1 MDKKTVLEL
10 IDSKASF
17 LNDLGDRIWASP
29 ELAFTEHTSAEILI
43 QALEEEGFA
52 VTRNVADIDTAFS
65 GRFGSGKPVIGF
77 LGEFDALSSL
87 SQEAGVAEKKAPVA
101 GGCGHGCGHN
111 NLGVGSLAAAIAVKE
126 YLQKT
131 GKPGTLIYYGCPGE
145 EGGSGK
151 AFMAREGVFDEL
163 DCAFCWHPGT
173 VNAVTSGSSLAN
185 DQILYSFTGVS
196 AHAAGAPHLG
206 RSALDAV
213 ELMNVGVNFLREHVI
228 QEARMHYAIVNAGGY
243 SPNVVQPTADVLYLL
258 RAPQASQVQEIYE
271 RVNDIARGAA
281 LMTGTKVNI
290 KFIKAC
296 SNTVLNLTLE
306 KVLQKNMEEIPLPEY
321 TQADREFAKAINDS
335 VENKSVP
342 FDRLIRRAPTEEIAE
357 FLRSQIG
364 KEINDFVVPLIHS
377 EEAGGGSTDVGD
389 VSWVCP
395 TAQITT
401 ATWSADTPGHSWQ
414 IVAQGKSDLAHKSTL
429 YAGKVLAGAAID
441 LLENPE
447 LIEKAKEEKRKKLG
461 SDKPYIC
468 PIPKGVVPT
477 PMGKQ

>member
-1 MDKKTVLEL
+1 MDKKTISALL
-10 IDSKASF
+10 DQKAGF
-17 LNDLGDRIWASP
+17 LNSLSDQIWENP
-29 ELAFTEHTSAEILI
+29 ELAFTEHASAHVLI
-43 QALEEEGFA
+43 QALEQEGFQVSA
-52 VTRNVADIDTAFS
+52 PIAGVETAFS

-87 SQEAGVAEKKAPVA
+87 NQRAGVSEKAADQP

-111 NLGVGSLAAAIAVKE
+111 NLGVGSLAAAIGVKA
-126 YLQKT
+126 YLEAT
-131 GKPGTLIYYGCPGE
+131 GKPGTVIYYGCPGE

-163 DCAFCWHPGT
+163 DCAFCWHPGIT
-173 VNAVTSGSSLAN
+173 NAVTSGSSLAN
-185 DQILYSFTGVS
+185 YQILYSFTGVS

-228 QEARMHYAIVNAGGY
+228 PEARMHYAITNSGGL

-258 RAPQASQVQEIYE
+258 RAPVTSQVQEIYE
-271 RVNDIARGAA
+271 RVNDIAKGAA
-281 LMTGTKVNI
+281 LMTGTSVKV

-296 SNTVLNLTLE
+296 SNTVLNRVLE
-306 KVLQKNMEEIPLPEY
+306 EVLFDNMNQIPLPNY
-321 TQADREFAKAINDS
+321 TPEDYAFAKAINES
-335 VENKSVP
+335 VENRAP
-342 FDRLIRRAPTEEIAE
+342 AFERLIKRAPSEEIIA
-357 FLRSQIG
+357 FLREHEG
-364 KEINDFVVPLIHS
+364 RDINDFIIPLIHS
-377 EEAGGGSTDVGD
+377 EQAGGGSTDVGD

-401 ATWSADTPGHSWQ
+401 ATWASATPGHSWQ
-414 IVAQGKSDLAHKSTL
+414 IVAQGKSPLAHKSTL

-447 LIEKAKEEKRKKLG
+447 LIEQAKAEKCKKLNG
-461 SDKPYIC
+461 ASYHC
-468 PIPKGVVPT
+468 PIPKDVKPT
-477 PMGKQ
+477 PMGKKM

>member
-1 MDKKTVLEL
+1 MDKKILCDL

-17 LNDLGDRIWASP
+17 LNGLSDQIWAHP
-29 ELAFTEHTSAEILI
+29 ELAFTEHSSAEVLI
-43 QALEEEGFA
+43 GGLLQEGFE
-52 VTRNVADIDTAFS
+52 VTRNVADIETAFS
-65 GRFGSGKPVIGF
+65 GRYGSGKPVIGI

-87 SQEAGVAEKKAPVA
+87 SQEASLSEKKPIIP

-111 NLGVGSLAAAIAVKE
+111 NLGVGSLAAAIAIKE
-126 YLQKT
+126 YLKST
-131 GKPGTLIYYGCPGE
+131 GKSGTVIYYGCPGE

-173 VNAVTSGSSLAN
+173 TNSVTSGSSLAN
-185 DQILYSFTGVS
+185 YQILYSFTGVS

-258 RAPQASQVQEIYE
+258 RAPKTSQVQDIYE
-271 RVNDIARGAA
+271 RVNDIAKGAA
-281 LMTGTKVNI
+281 LMTGTSVNI

-296 SNTVLNLTLE
+296 SNTVLNYTLE
-306 KVLQKNMEEIPLPEY
+306 KVLHQNMEEIPLPEY
-321 TQADREFAKAINDS
+321 TQEDIAFAEAINAS
-335 VENKSVP
+335 VENKSEP
-342 FDRLIRRAPTEEIAE
+342 FERLIRRAPTEEIAE
-357 FLRSQIG
+357 FLRQNSG
-364 KEINDFVVPLIHS
+364 KPINDFIVPLIHS

-395 TAQITT
+395 TAQIST
-401 ATWSADTPGHSWQ
+401 ATWASETPGHSWQ
-414 IVAQGKSDLAHKSTL
+414 IVSQGKSDLAHKSTL
-429 YAGKVLAGAAID
+429 YAGKVIAGAIVD
-441 LLENPE
+441 LLENLE
-447 LIEKAKEEKRKKLG
+447 IIEKAKEEKYKKLNG
-461 SDKPYIC
+461 EPYKC